1 MVSTR
6 SKLFGALACLAAA
19 TLAAC
24 SAPAPS
30 ASDQTAAAAS
40 PLASYYGLGQAADLT
55 VFAAASLTDAF
66 REVGGAFER
75 AYPGGR
81 VSFNFAGSQQL
92 ALQIEQGA
100 QADVLAT
107 ADQRTL
113 DRLVAAG
120 FIDPAD
126 AVTFAHNRM
135 VVILPA
141 DNPGRVENLEELAQP
156 GLKLLLAGP
165 EVPAGAYAR
174 QVLDNLAA
182 DPAYGAGFKAAVLGN
197 LISNEENVKQ
207 VVAKVQLGEA
217 DAGIVY
223 SSDVTPGVA
232 GQLRRIEIPER
243 FNVVAAYPIA
253 VLSSAPP
260 LAPAR
265 QFVEFVL
272 GPDGRR
278 ILERWGLSPA
288 TQGD

>member
-1 MVSTR
+1 MVSIR
-6 SKLFGALACLAAA
+6 SKLCCAVACLAVV

-75 AYPGGR
+75 AYPGSR

-141 DNPGRVENLEELAQP
+141 DNPGRVESLEGLAQP
-156 GLKLLLAGP
+156 DVKLLLAGP

-278 ILERWGLSPA
+278 ILKRWGLSPA

>member
-1 MVSTR
+1 MVST
-6 SKLFGALACLAAA
+6 KLKLLGSSACLAAA
-19 TLAAC
+19 ILPAC

-30 ASDQTAAAAS
+30 ATDKTVVAS
-40 PLASYYGLGQAADLT
+40 PPASYSRGAAELT

-66 REVGGAFER
+66 RDVGQAFER
-75 AYPGGR
+75 AHPGTR

-92 ALQIEQGA
+92 ALQLEQGA
-100 QADVLAT
+100 QADLLAS

-113 DRLVAAG
+113 DRLVEAG
-120 FIDPAD
+120 LIDATD
-126 AVTFAHNRM
+126 AVTFARNRM

-141 DNPGRVENLEELAQP
+141 DNPGQVESLRDLARP

-165 EVPAGAYAR
+165 QVPAGAYAR

-182 DPAYGAGFKAAVLGN
+182 DPVYGEVFKAAVLEN

-217 DAGIVY
+217 DAGMVY

-253 VLSSAPP
+253 VVRSASAAP
-260 LAPAR
+260 LAR
-265 QFVEFVL
+265 QFVQFVL
-272 GPDGRR
+272 GPDGKRV
-278 ILERWGLSPA
+278 LEQWGLVPA
-288 TQGD
+288 TQGE